1 MYTLMYCYRAFQ
13 LVWHQDAAI
22 KTECLNAFS
31 NVYMT
36 DGNILDEP
44 QPLSAQDTADHLID
58 LCLQCAGE
66 GQPVKT
72 ARPVDTAVVSAALVA
87 AGSDTETTDTSAV
100 AEGTGSSESTETG
113 VENDIS
119 SLEQII
125 GELFLLEKFHSL
137 RNQVYNHLWF
147 SVEEYGNNL
156 TSSTSTTTTATAS
169 QASAKQ
175 NSLNIG
181 ASFRLLSMIIR
192 FSKEEQHATVIKN
205 ALNATKVELIT
216 QVGFHSAVY
225 RQQDFF
231 TLKSA
236 CILLQHFPSY
246 IYAMNTTKKV
256 NTLVTDTKSIP
267 ESHVELQKAYDVTK
281 LSLCTL
287 LLGNYCG
294 EDKTLTG
301 YV

>member
-1 MYTLMYCYRAFQ
+1 M
-13 LVWHQDAAI
+13 VWHQDAAI

-36 DGNILDEP
+36 DGNILEEP
-44 QPLSAQDTADHLID
+44 QPLSAQHAADHLVE

-66 GQPVKT
+66 GAKEKIAT
-72 ARPVDTAVVSAALVA
+72 AAATVIDTASTAPVTSS
-87 AGSDTETTDTSAV
+87 SDNATTTETV
-100 AEGTGSSESTETG
+100 AEATDA

-125 GELFLLEKFHSL
+125 GELFLLEKFHTL

-156 TSSTSTTTTATAS
+156 TSTNKCNVSST
-169 QASAKQ
+169 SAKQ
-175 NSLNIG
+175 NILNIG
-181 ASFRLLSMIIR
+181 ASFRLLSMIIK
-192 FSKEEQHATVIKN
+192 FSKEEEHATVIKN
-205 ALNATKVELIT
+205 ALNASKVELIT

-246 IYAMNTTKKV
+246 IFAMNTTKKV
-256 NTLVTDTKSIP
+256 NALVVDAKSIP

-301 YV
+301 